1 MPELPDVETVARTLR
16 REAVGRRICRVRVL
30 SPSTVRS
37 PLPGRFA
44 SRLRGKQIEQ
54 VGRRGKYLLIDLE
67 GDQTLIV
74 HLRMTGGFASASRTD
89 PIHPHTR
96 VLFSFNG
103 EELRF
108 IDQRRFAHMDLV
120 DARDVP
126 TFPGLRRLGVEPLED
141 VFTLRKF
148 RALLRGRRG
157 TVKGFLLRQDVIA
170 GIGNIYADEIL
181 FQARLLPWRPVES
194 LRPAEAARLY
204 RAIRTTLRRATAR
217 LSRYGKPSGA
227 LLAVRRAGGVC
238 PRCGRALR
246 TATVAGRTSYYCPA
260 CQR

>member
-16 REAVGRRICRVRVL
+16 QEAVGRRIRRVRVL

-37 PLPGRFA
+37 PAPVRFA
-44 SRLRGKQIEQ
+44 SRLRGKRIER

-74 HLRMTGGFASASRTD
+74 HLRMTGGFASARRTD
-89 PIHPHTR
+89 PVHPHTR

-108 IDQRRFAHMDLV
+108 VDQRRFGHMDLV
-120 DARDVP
+120 SARDVP
-126 TFPGLRRLGVEPLED
+126 TFPGLQRLGVEPLED
-141 VFTLRKF
+141 AFTLRKF
-148 RALLRGRRG
+148 RALLDGRRG

-181 FQARLLPWRPVES
+181 FHARLLPWRPVES

-204 RAIRTTLRRATAR
+204 RTIRTVLRRATAR
-217 LSRYGKPSGA
+217 LSRYGTVGEQLSIRRDGGA
-227 LLAVRRAGGVC
+227 C
-238 PRCGRALR
+238 SRCGRALR
-246 TATVAGRTSYYCPA
+246 TVTVAGRTSYYCPA